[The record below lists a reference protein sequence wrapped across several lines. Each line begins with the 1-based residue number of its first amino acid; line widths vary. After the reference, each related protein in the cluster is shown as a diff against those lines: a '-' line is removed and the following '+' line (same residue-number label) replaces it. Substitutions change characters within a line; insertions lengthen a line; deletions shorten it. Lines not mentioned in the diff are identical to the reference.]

1 MPVAIRGNIVTVNVD
16 DDDDDYDADILRQQ
30 RGNFF
35 KVKQQLDDRNL
46 VIAAK
51 NCAA

>member
-1 MPVAIRGNIVTVNVD
+1 MLVAIRGNIVTVNV
-16 DDDDDYDADILRQQ
+16 DDDYDADILRQQ